1 MGVLPSDV
9 GPEPVVRL
17 QAGGL
22 RVGQVLLVP
31 EDQRTPDDLAFLD
44 VLR

>member
-1 MGVLPSDV
+1 MAVLPSDV

-22 RVGQVLLVP
+22 KVASVL
-31 EDQRTPDDLAFLD
+31 RTRREHRSVFDLSFLD
-44 VLR
+44 EL